1 VKVLERIYIKRYCTY
16 CQCVFVCTIFF
27 RFLSH
32 FLHYRKFILVLDFGS
47 QVHDAVLMNVY
58 LDVRNP
64 GGSGFW
70 NEGYMG
76 KEREMKRSV
85 YKQPETKVDGSCHS

>member
-1 VKVLERIYIKRYCTY
+1 VKGSVL
-16 CQCVFVCTIFF
+16 V
-27 RFLSH
+27 H
-32 FLHYRKFILVLDFGS
+32 MG
-47 QVHDAVLMNVY
+47 QVRDAFLMNVY

-76 KEREMKRSV
+76 KGREMRRSV

>member
-1 VKVLERIYIKRYCTY
+1 MTMSI
-16 CQCVFVCTIFF
+16 
-27 RFLSH
+27 
-32 FLHYRKFILVLDFGS
+32 FILVFMYMLLIMSAVTIIVLVHMG
-47 QVHDAVLMNVY
+47 QVRDAFPMNVY

-76 KEREMKRSV
+76 KGREMRRSV

>member
-1 VKVLERIYIKRYCTY
+1 VSKFYQSDPITTPEIK
-16 CQCVFVCTIFF
+16 
-27 RFLSH
+27 L
-32 FLHYRKFILVLDFGS
+32 RKLLVLVHMG
-47 QVHDAVLMNVY
+47 QVPDASLMNVY

-76 KEREMKRSV
+76 KGREMRRSV
-85 YKQPETKVDGSCHS
+85 YNQPETKVDGSCHS

>member
-1 VKVLERIYIKRYCTY
+1 M
-16 CQCVFVCTIFF
+16 
-27 RFLSH
+27 
-32 FLHYRKFILVLDFGS
+32 LDFGS
-47 QVHDAVLMNVY
+47 QVRDAILMNVY

-76 KEREMKRSV
+76 KGRGMKSSV
-85 YKQPETKVDGSCHS
+85 YKHPETKVDGYCHS